1 MVATNILTMIMT
13 KQHNKDVGDSVKHH
27 IDVAFVSV
35 IDLVVVLV
43 AVVFFVSFWLS
54 SFWLDTVQLPLS

>member
-1 MVATNILTMIMT
+1 MIMM
-13 KQHNKDVGDSVKHH
+13 KKNNKDVDDSVKHH
-27 IDVAFVSV
+27 IDVAFVFV
-35 IDLVVVLV
+35 LDLVVVLV